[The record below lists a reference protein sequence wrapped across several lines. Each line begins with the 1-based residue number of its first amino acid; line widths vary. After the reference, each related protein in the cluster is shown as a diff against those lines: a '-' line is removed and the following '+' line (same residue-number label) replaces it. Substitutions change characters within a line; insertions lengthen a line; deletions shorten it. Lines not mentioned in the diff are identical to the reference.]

1 MFNGSFPKGKSKTLS
16 SGNNGIEPGI
26 FLGQPQRIFLYFR
39 PLFKHHTR

>member
-26 FLGQPQRIFLYFR
+26 FFGSTSKNFLYFR